1 MQPALGATIVAGAL
15 GVSAVVHV
23 VRPDVFVALIPPQL
37 GHPRRWVYASALP
50 EAVSAVG
57 LVTRARWAP
66 ALSTATLAVIWVG
79 NVQMAV
85 DLQRSHRPLWQKA
98 AAWARI
104 PLQLPM
110 MRAAWNAPVV
120 QSES

>member
-15 GVSAVVHV
+15 GASAVVHV
-23 VRPDVFVALIPPQL
+23 VRPDVFVPLIPAQL
-37 GHPRRWVYASALP
+37 GRPRRWVYASALP

-57 LVTRARWAP
+57 LLTRAPWAP
-66 ALSTATLAVIWVG
+66 AVSTATLAVIWVG

-85 DLQRSHRPLWQKA
+85 DLQRSRRPAWQKA